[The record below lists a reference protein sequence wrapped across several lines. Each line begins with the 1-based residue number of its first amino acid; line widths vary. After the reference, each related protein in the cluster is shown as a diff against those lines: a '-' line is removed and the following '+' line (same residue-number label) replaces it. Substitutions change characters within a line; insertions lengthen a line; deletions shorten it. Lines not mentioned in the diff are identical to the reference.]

1 MGPHRGELL
10 LPLNAMLVVPHSAGQ
25 ITTRDYFDRLVAN
38 GGATA
43 HGAVK
48 ISAYLAIPI

>member
-1 MGPHRGELL
+1 
-10 LPLNAMLVVPHSAGQ
+10 MLVVPHSAGQ
-25 ITTRDYFDRLVAN
+25 ITIRDYFDRLVAN

-48 ISAYLAIPI
+48 ISAYLAIPIRDRHSQFPSPHP